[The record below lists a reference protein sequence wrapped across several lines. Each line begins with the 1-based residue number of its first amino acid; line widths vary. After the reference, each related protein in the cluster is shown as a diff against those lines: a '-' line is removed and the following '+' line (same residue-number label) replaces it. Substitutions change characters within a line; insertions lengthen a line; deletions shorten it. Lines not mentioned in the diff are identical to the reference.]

1 MRGEHNMCV
10 VIVCPLRKRST
21 KKRKI
26 CQEDR
31 RQIPNFVLS
40 SKMRKQRKLERLM
53 DEIIEENR
61 EALEELAQ

>member
-1 MRGEHNMCV
+1 MGINLRGDCRTPGEKIEEVKNM
-10 VIVCPLRKRST
+10 LD
-21 KKRKI
+21 
-26 CQEDR
+26 EDR